1 MPADG
6 VVEVSSTHTVEQT
19 LQQLQSALAA
29 HGARTSGAGALIAKA
44 VE

>member
-6 VVEVSSTHTVEQT
+6 IVEVPSTHTVEQT

-29 HGARTSGAGALIAKA
+29 HGARTSRAQAL
-44 VE
+44 